1 MKNITAAVP
10 GTVCDGDPSEAGCD
24 LTMFRVVCMKHK
36 VQCVG
41 QLELW
46 PVESEGEKHAF
57 EWDTDNVTCQQ
68 METEQKELK
77 QAVSQFPGNLRVPNA
92 ELQKR
97 MDEADCSER
106 WYVVDETGLPVYM
119 EIDPEDR
126 PAFAAA
132 KDGTDWRENLGILA

>member
-46 PVESEGEKHAF
+46 PVKSVGDLHAF
-57 EWDTDNVTCQQ
+57 AWDEDNMNCPK
-68 METEQKELK
+68 MEAERKGLNGIGD
-77 QAVSQFPGNLRVPNA
+77 AD
-92 ELQKR
+92 ELQKK

-126 PAFAAA
+126 TAFAGA